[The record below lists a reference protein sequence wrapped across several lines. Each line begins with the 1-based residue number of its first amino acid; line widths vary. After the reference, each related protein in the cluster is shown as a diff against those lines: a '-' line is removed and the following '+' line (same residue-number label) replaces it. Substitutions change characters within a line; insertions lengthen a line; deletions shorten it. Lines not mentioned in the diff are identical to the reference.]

1 MYKVKISKNSRA
13 RGKCKCNNGQ
23 KTLRQLKKSTPID
36 GNKGLTIEPLKAQ
49 MKKRNVKR
57 AHSKKAVQK
66 RKRKS
71 DKCYRPSCHL
81 QWYKLTRQYSSF
93 LQAHT
98 CDMNFRLA
106 Y

>member
-1 MYKVKISKNSRA
+1 M
-13 RGKCKCNNGQ
+13 
-23 KTLRQLKKSTPID
+23 
-36 GNKGLTIEPLKAQ
+36 EPLKAQ

-81 QWYKLTRQYSSF
+81 QWYNNFCFDLFMGAIVIYAYSEYCSG
-93 LQAHT
+93 
-98 CDMNFRLA
+98 
-106 Y
+106 